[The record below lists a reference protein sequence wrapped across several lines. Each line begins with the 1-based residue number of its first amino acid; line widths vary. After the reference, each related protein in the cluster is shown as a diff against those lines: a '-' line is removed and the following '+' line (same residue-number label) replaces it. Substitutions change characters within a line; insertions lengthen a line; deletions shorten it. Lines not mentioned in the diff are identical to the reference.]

1 MSEWTTVRISKAS
14 LARLKARGE
23 ALGLSATDCLHR
35 LIEAPEPGPTE
46 PTYESTYRHVPTYQ
60 VERDTRGPD
69 PERMTPGERA
79 RWERKRGAA

>member
-35 LIEAPEPGPTE
+35 LIAAAEAAPEPSE
-46 PTYESTYRHVPTYQ
+46 PPYPQ
-60 VERDTRGPD
+60 VYVHRGPQGPD
-69 PERMTPGERA
+69 VSRMTPGERA
-79 RWERKRGAA
+79 RWERKQGVA